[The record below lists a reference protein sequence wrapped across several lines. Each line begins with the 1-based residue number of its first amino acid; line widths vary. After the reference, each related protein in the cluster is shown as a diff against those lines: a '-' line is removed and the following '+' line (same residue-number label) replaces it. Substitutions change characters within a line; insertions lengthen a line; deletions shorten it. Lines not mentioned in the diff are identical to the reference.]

1 MKFGWLS
8 CAAALALVPVAAH
21 AAPDD
26 DSDQTAP
33 RADSQGSPAQPDAPK
48 QQAGSSAT
56 DTQHRP
62 RSGVR
67 RDSDLSP
74 SALTADTQRTPPPGL
89 FADWFDIRKRLT
101 ERGIGLSA
109 RYASETGYNFS
120 GGDRKLVRETGQ
132 FDVGVLLDLDKMVG
146 LQGGAFQATVTY
158 RRGRDLGADANLG
171 VLQQV
176 QEVYGRGQTLR
187 LTQLW
192 YEQKLGEKLELKIG
206 RTNPGE
212 DFAVFSCYF
221 QNLSFCGAQPGNLVG
236 DYWYNWPVSQ
246 WGARLRYDPSEQ
258 LTFKAAV
265 YEVNPRNLD
274 RDFVIGHFHGATGVL
289 IPVEAGWTRGGG
301 ADDEGGH
308 VGAYKVGG
316 WVSTANGDDVFYD
329 VNRQPIAI
337 TGLDPLRRSARYGVY
352 FNMQQQISGTSKDGK
367 SVTGLSVFL
376 NITQADRKTS
386 VTDNQVA
393 AGLFYKGLVPWRP
406 GDILGFA
413 VARTNVNG
421 RLAKGEAL
429 DPTHPAVQDAEYASE
444 LYYSVHPTDWLELRP
459 NVQFIHNPGGLHDA
473 NDVGVLGMKAA
484 ITL

>member
-1 MKFGWLS
+1 MGYRRL
-8 CAAALALVPVAAH
+8 CAAALALTLPGIA
-21 AAPDD
+21 
-26 DSDQTAP
+26 S
-33 RADSQGSPAQPDAPK
+33 AQDAPK
-48 QQAGSSAT
+48 QTPGSSTT

-62 RSGVR
+62 RAGVR

-101 ERGIGLSA
+101 ERGIGVSA
-109 RYASETGYNFS
+109 RYASESGYNFA
-120 GGDRKLVRETGQ
+120 GGDRKLLRETGQ
-132 FDVGVLLDLDKMVG
+132 FDVGVLLDLDKVIG
-146 LQGGAFQATVTY
+146 LQGGAFQATLTY

-187 LTQLW
+187 LTQFW

-236 DYWYNWPVSQ
+236 DYWQNWPVGQ
-246 WGARLRYDPSEQ
+246 WGARLRYDRNAQ
-258 LTFKAAV
+258 LTFKAGV

-274 RDFVIGHFHGATGVL
+274 NDFVIGHFHGATGVL
-289 IPVEAGWTRGGG
+289 VPVEAEWHRGN
-301 ADDEGGH
+301 DDGR
-308 VGAYKVGG
+308 VGAFKVGG
-316 WVSTANGDDVFYD
+316 WVNTSDGDDVFYD

-337 TGLDPLRRSARYGVY
+337 TGLAPLRRDARYGVY
-352 FNMQQQISGTSKDGK
+352 FNLQQQITGTSKDGK

-376 NITQADRKTS
+376 NATQADRATS
-386 VTDNQVA
+386 TTDNQIA

-406 GDILGFA
+406 GDILGFG

-421 RLAKGEAL
+421 RVAKGQAL
-429 DPTHPAVQDAEYASE
+429 DPTRPAVQDAEYASE
-444 LYYSVHPTDWLELRP
+444 IYYSVHPTRWLELRP

-484 ITL
+484 VTL

>member
-1 MKFGWLS
+1 MGYRRF
-8 CAAALALVPVAAH
+8 CAAALALTLPGIA
-21 AAPDD
+21 
-26 DSDQTAP
+26 S
-33 RADSQGSPAQPDAPK
+33 AQDAPK
-48 QQAGSSAT
+48 QTPGSSTT

-62 RSGVR
+62 RAGVR

-101 ERGIGLSA
+101 ERGIGVSA
-109 RYASETGYNFS
+109 RYASESGYNFA
-120 GGDRKLVRETGQ
+120 GGDRKLLRETGQ
-132 FDVGVLLDLDKMVG
+132 FDVGVLLDLDKVVG
-146 LQGGAFQATVTY
+146 LQGGAFQATLTY

-187 LTQLW
+187 LTQFW

-236 DYWYNWPVSQ
+236 DYWQNWPVGQ
-246 WGARLRYDPSEQ
+246 WGARLRYDRNEQ
-258 LTFKAAV
+258 LTFKAGV

-274 RDFVIGHFHGATGVL
+274 NDFVIGHFHGATGVL
-289 IPVEAGWTRGGG
+289 VPVEAEWHRGN
-301 ADDEGGH
+301 DDGR
-308 VGAYKVGG
+308 VGAFKVGG
-316 WVSTANGDDVFYD
+316 WVNTSDGDDVFYD

-337 TGLDPLRRSARYGVY
+337 TGLAPLRRDARYGVY
-352 FNMQQQISGTSKDGK
+352 FNLQQQITGTSKDGK

-376 NITQADRKTS
+376 NATQADRATS
-386 VTDNQVA
+386 TTDNQVA

-406 GDILGFA
+406 GDILGFG

-421 RLAKGEAL
+421 RVAKGQAL
-429 DPTHPAVQDAEYASE
+429 DPTRPAVQDAEYASE
-444 LYYSVHPTDWLELRP
+444 IYYSVHPTRWLELRP
-459 NVQFIHNPGGLHDA
+459 NVQFIHNPGGVHDA

-484 ITL
+484 VTL

>member
-1 MKFGWLS
+1 MGYRRF
-8 CAAALALVPVAAH
+8 CAAALALTIPGIA
-21 AAPDD
+21 
-26 DSDQTAP
+26 
-33 RADSQGSPAQPDAPK
+33 GAQEAPK
-48 QQAGSSAT
+48 QTPGSSTT

-62 RSGVR
+62 RAGVR

-101 ERGIGLSA
+101 ERGIGVSA
-109 RYASETGYNFS
+109 RYASESGYNFA
-120 GGDRKLVRETGQ
+120 GGDRKLLRETGQ
-132 FDVGVLLDLDKMVG
+132 FDVGMLLDLDKVIG
-146 LQGGAFQATVTY
+146 LQGGAFQATLTY

-187 LTQLW
+187 LTQFW

-236 DYWYNWPVSQ
+236 DYWQNWPVGQ
-246 WGARLRYDPSEQ
+246 WGARLRYDRNEQ
-258 LTFKAAV
+258 LTFKAGV

-274 RDFVIGHFHGATGVL
+274 NDFVIGHFHGATGVL
-289 IPVEAGWTRGGG
+289 VPVEAEWHRGN
-301 ADDEGGH
+301 DDGR

-316 WVSTANGDDVFYD
+316 WVNTSNGDDVFYD
-329 VNRQPIAI
+329 VNRQPITI
-337 TGLDPLRRSARYGVY
+337 TGLAPLRRSARYGVY
-352 FNMQQQISGTSKDGK
+352 FNLQQQITGTSKDGK

-376 NITQADRKTS
+376 NATQADRATS
-386 VTDNQVA
+386 TTDNQIA

-406 GDILGFA
+406 EDILGFG

-421 RLAKGEAL
+421 RVAKGQEL
-429 DPTHPAVQDAEYASE
+429 DPTRPAVQGAEYASE
-444 LYYSVHPTDWLELRP
+444 IYYSVHPTRWLELRP
-459 NVQFIHNPGGLHDA
+459 NVQFIHNPGGVHDA

>member
-1 MKFGWLS
+1 MRYRRF
-8 CAAALALVPVAAH
+8 CAAAFALVLPSQASAQEAARQQ
-21 AAPDD
+21 P
-26 DSDQTAP
+26 
-33 RADSQGSPAQPDAPK
+33 GST
-48 QQAGSSAT
+48 AT
-56 DTQHRP
+56 DTQHRS
-62 RSGVR
+62 RAGVR

-89 FADWFDIRKRLT
+89 FADWFDIRKRLAD
-101 ERGIGLSA
+101 RGIGLSA
-109 RYASETGYNFS
+109 RYASESGYNFS
-120 GGDRKLVRETGQ
+120 GGDRKLLRETGQ
-132 FDVGVLLDLDKMVG
+132 FDVGVLLDLDKIVG

-176 QEVYGRGQTLR
+176 QEVYGRGQTVR
-187 LTQLW
+187 LTQFW
-192 YEQKLGEKLELKIG
+192 YEQKIGQKLELKIG

-236 DYWYNWPVSQ
+236 DYWYNWPVGQ
-246 WGARLRYDPSEQ
+246 WGARVRYDASD
-258 LTFKAAV
+258 TVSFKVGA
-265 YEVNPRNLD
+265 YEVNPRNLEK
-274 RDFVIGHFHGATGVL
+274 DFVIGRFHGATGVL
-289 IPVEAGWTRGGG
+289 VPIEAEWTRGG
-301 ADDEGGH
+301 DDGN

-316 WVSTANGDDVFYD
+316 WVNTSNGDDVFYD

-352 FNMQQQISGTSKDGK
+352 FNLQQQITGTSKDGK

-376 NITQADRKTS
+376 NATQADRATS
-386 VTDNQVA
+386 TTDNQVS

-406 GDILGFA
+406 NDILGFA

-421 RLAKGEAL
+421 RIAKGEEL
-429 DPTHPAVQDAEYASE
+429 DPARPAVQDAEYASE
-444 LYYSVHPTDWLELRP
+444 VYYSVHPKNWLELRP
-459 NVQFIHNPGGLHDA
+459 NVQFIHHPGGVHAA